1 MARPDEALQVH
12 FESPDQWRA
21 WLLEHAESES
31 SVWLVSWRSSTGRPA
46 IPYEDAVLHALSV
59 GWVDSTQRRLDDERI
74 ALYFAR
80 RKPLSMW
87 SRPNK
92 ERVERLVA
100 EGLMTAAGERAI
112 EEAKQRGTW
121 AALDDVEDLLVPED
135 LAIAFDAH
143 PGSRERW
150 DPVTTG
156 LLACR
161 AERELGRRTLPT
173 VRRPEARVTGIS
185 HRRPFSCFSVNA
197 VHVDWPVVPSA
208 SSAGAHFQRFA
219 GRRPA
224 LLASRTAVH
233 FHAFR

>member
-21 WLLEHAESES
+21 WLLENAESES

-59 GWVDSTQRRLDDERI
+59 GWVDSTQRRIDDERT

-80 RKPLSMW
+80 RKPISMW

-92 ERVERLVA
+92 ERVERLLA

-121 AALDDVEDLLVPED
+121 AALDEVEDLIVPED
-135 LAIAFDAH
+135 LAAGFDAH

-150 DPVTTG
+150 DGFTRSQRRAV
-156 LLACR
+156 LAWIVQAKRPETRTRRIEETARLAAQGKR
-161 AERELGRRTLPT
+161 ANEQA
-173 VRRPEARVTGIS
+173 PEAR
-185 HRRPFSCFSVNA
+185 R
-197 VHVDWPVVPSA
+197 
-208 SSAGAHFQRFA
+208 
-219 GRRPA
+219 
-224 LLASRTAVH
+224 
-233 FHAFR
+233 